1 MSTQKIVNY
10 KTGAVI
16 IEKPVEDF
24 KDLGRLLELAA
35 KIGCNLHSA
44 DLTGAYLDYV
54 SIHSAALDC
63 SRLVSANLI
72 GATLIWSDLCYAN
85 IKNAYLFDANLQRT
99 TLMNA
104 NLCSVNLVN
113 ANLHGACLRGANL
126 TGANLANANLT
137 FCFLTGA
144 NLKDANLPSPT
155 TVLLADWERLS
166 YDLTADLMVWDSLNH
181 PDPTAF
187 DRWANGGSCPYS
199 ETKVQRAANFRERR
213 ELWGKGKVCPP
224 YELMQRLLAE
234 KCPPWTKEQEEKFE
248 QRFSTDNKG
257 ATE

>member
-44 DLTGAYLDYV
+44 DLTGAYLEHV
-54 SIHSAALDC
+54 NISSAALEC
-63 SRLVSANLI
+63 SRLVSANLS
-72 GATLIWSDLCYAN
+72 GANLIWSDLCYAN

-113 ANLHGACLRGANL
+113 ANLHGAWLRDANL
-126 TGANLANANLT
+126 AGANLANANLT

-199 ETKVQRAANFRERR
+199 ETKVQRAANFRESQ
-213 ELWGKGKVCPP
+213 ELWGKGKVCSP
-224 YELMQRLLAE
+224 YELMQRVLAE
-234 KCPPWTKEQEEKFE
+234 KCPPWTREQEQEFDHQFNTE
-248 QRFSTDNKG
+248 IKG

>member
-24 KDLGRLLELAA
+24 KDLGKLLEWTA

-72 GATLIWSDLCYAN
+72 GANLMWSDLSYAN
-85 IKNAYLFDANLQRT
+85 IKNASLSDANLQRT

-126 TGANLANANLT
+126 TGANLASANLT
-137 FCFLTGA
+137 FCLLTGA

-213 ELWGKGKVCPP
+213 ELWGKGKACSP
-224 YELMQRLLAE
+224 YELMQRVLAE
-234 KCPPWTKEQEEKFE
+234 RCPPWTKEQEEEFE
-248 QRFSTDNKG
+248 HWFSTDNKG
-257 ATE
+257 DTE

>member
-24 KDLGRLLELAA
+24 KDLGKLLEWAA

-54 SIHSAALDC
+54 SIRGTALKC

-72 GATLIWSDLCYAN
+72 GANLMWSDLSYAN
-85 IKNAYLFDANLQRT
+85 IKNASLFDANLQRT
-99 TLMNA
+99 TLINT

-113 ANLHGACLRGANL
+113 ANLHGAHLCGANL
-126 TGANLANANLT
+126 TGANLASANLT
-137 FCFLTGA
+137 FCLLTGA

-213 ELWGKGKVCPP
+213 ELWGKGKACSP
-224 YELMQRLLAE
+224 YELMQRVLAE
-234 KCPPWTKEQEEKFE
+234 RCPPWTKEQEEEFE
-248 QRFSTDNKG
+248 HWFSTDNKG

>member
-44 DLTGAYLDYV
+44 DLTGAYLEYV
-54 SIHSAALDC
+54 NIGYGMLRYARLLKARLTCATLISCDLSYANIENGCLFAANLKNT
-63 SRLVSANLI
+63 SLISANLS
-72 GATLIWSDLCYAN
+72 LAN
-85 IKNAYLFDANLQRT
+85 F
-99 TLMNA
+99 
-104 NLCSVNLVN
+104 VN
-113 ANLHGACLRGANL
+113 ANLAGAWLRDANL
-126 TGANLANANLT
+126 TGANLASTNLT
-137 FCFLTGA
+137 HCFLGGV
-144 NLKDANLPSPT
+144 NLKDTILPSPT
-155 TVLLADWERLS
+155 MVLLADWGKLTDE
-166 YDLTADLMVWDSLNH
+166 LTADLMVWDSLNH

-199 ETKVQRAANFRERR
+199 DTKVQRAAHFKERQ
-213 ELWGKGKVCPP
+213 ELWGKGKVCSP
-224 YELMQRLLAE
+224 YELMQRVLAE
-234 KCPPWTKEQEEKFE
+234 KCPPWTREQEQEFDHQFNTE
-248 QRFSTDNKG
+248 IKG